1 MFRKNTSIL
10 NISCKRILK
19 EHVYKNKNYL
29 ISLIVF
35 LILVLTSYLA
45 FHNFPSKKIAEGN
58 IDNTNVT
65 VIESHNS
72 STMQDI
78 NSLNKTNSENNL
90 IIKAEDT
97 LINDNRGVPVLY
109 YHSVSDSA
117 DNEVT
122 ITPAMLKTQ
131 LKYIQDEGYV
141 TLTLSEFKSYIL
153 DNSPIPKKSIVI
165 TFDDGYMDNYY
176 NAFPI
181 LKDLN
186 MKATIFC
193 ITCELDGSYYL
204 SKDAIVEMSNNG
216 IDIQSHTVTHPK
228 LDEMTY
234 DKQLIELTES
244 KKTLESITG
253 KKIDSVAYPFGN
265 FNNDSVKA
273 AKEAGYTLGFT
284 TKRGLSDRDDDPLK
298 LDRIYINSKYDM
310 NTFKEILTETKK

>member
-1 MFRKNTSIL
+1 MFGKNKSII
-10 NISCKRILK
+10 NISCKRIFR
-19 EHVYKNKNYL
+19 EHVFKNKNYL

-35 LILVLTSYLA
+35 LILILASYLI
-45 FHNFPSKKIAEGN
+45 FHNLPSKKIAEGN

-65 VIESHNS
+65 VTESHNS
-72 STMQDI
+72 STIQDI
-78 NSLNKTNSENNL
+78 NYLNKTESENNL
-90 IIKAEDT
+90 V
-97 LINDNRGVPVLY
+97 NDNIGVPVLY
-109 YHSVSDSA
+109 YHSVRDSA

-122 ITPAMLKTQ
+122 ITPAMLKTE
-131 LKYIQDEGYV
+131 LKYIKDEGYI
-141 TLTLSEFKSYIL
+141 TLTLSELKSYIL

-193 ITCELDGSYYL
+193 ITCELNGSYYL
-204 SKDAIVEMSNNG
+204 SKDVIVEMSNNG

-234 DKQLIELTES
+234 DKQLTELTES

-253 KKIDSVAYPFGN
+253 KKVDSVAYPFGN
-265 FNNDSVKA
+265 FNNDSIKA

-284 TKRGLSDRDDDPLK
+284 TKRGLSDRNDDPLK
-298 LDRIYINSKYDM
+298 LDRIYISSKYDM
-310 NTFKEILTETKK
+310 NTFKEILNETKK